1 MGYIGAVSLLIQFS
15 YLQLLDVLTTL
26 AFLTH
31 GAKEANPVVRFMLS
45 VAPTPLMALIA
56 VKAFAFLLAFYCI
69 RHARLRLLARVNV
82 LFAVL
87 VAWNLCVLIVS
98 AVAQFPG

>member
-1 MGYIGAVSLLIQFS
+1 MSLFVQFA
-15 YLQLLDVLTTL
+15 YLQLLDLLTTL

-31 GAKEANPVVRFMLS
+31 GGKEANPVVRFVMSL
-45 VAPTPLMALIA
+45 APTPLIALIV
-56 VKAFAFLLAFYCI
+56 VKSVAFLLAFYCI

-98 AVAQFPG
+98 ALAQYPG

>member
-1 MGYIGAVSLLIQFS
+1 MSLLIQFS

-31 GAKEANPVVRFMLS
+31 GGKEANPIIRFLLS
-45 VAPTPLMALIA
+45 LAPTPLMALVA
-56 VKAFAFLLAFYCI
+56 VKAVAFLLAFYCV
-69 RHARLRLLARVNV
+69 RRARLRLLARVNV

-87 VAWNLCVLIVS
+87 VAWNLCVLILS